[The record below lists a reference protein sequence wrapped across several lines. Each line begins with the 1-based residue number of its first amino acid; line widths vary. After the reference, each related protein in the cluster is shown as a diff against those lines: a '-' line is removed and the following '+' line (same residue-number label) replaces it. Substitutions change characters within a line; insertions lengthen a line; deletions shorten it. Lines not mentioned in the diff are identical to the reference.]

1 MTIGAALLLI
11 AAGAVLRFAI
21 ATTAVYGIDLHM
33 IGDILMAVGAV
44 GLLLWLVI
52 WLPRTRARTSRPP
65 YQPPPPPA
73 DVPRRD
79 GYYPAE
85 RYPADRYPPDRY
97 PPDRYPADR
106 YPPERYP
113 AERYPADNTPT
124 LRYEDPYSR

>member
-11 AAGAVLRFAI
+11 AAGAVLRFAV
-21 ATTAVYGIDLHM
+21 ATTAIYGIDLHM

-52 WLPRTRARTSRPP
+52 WLPRTRARASRPP

-79 GYYPAE
+79 GYYPA
-85 RYPADRYPPDRY
+85 
-97 PPDRYPADR
+97 DRYPADR
-106 YPPERYP
+106 YSPDRYP
-113 AERYPADNTPT
+113 AGQYPGDNTPT
-124 LRYEDPYSR
+124 LRYGDPYSR

>member
-11 AAGAVLRFAI
+11 AAGAVLRFAV
-21 ATTAVYGIDLHM
+21 ATIAVYGIDLHM

-52 WLPRTRARTSRPP
+52 WLPRTRTRRPP

-79 GYYPAE
+79 AYYPG
-85 RYPADRYPPDRY
+85 DRYPTR
-97 PPDRYPADR
+97 
-106 YPPERYP
+106 
-113 AERYPADNTPT
+113 
-124 LRYEDPYSR
+124 RYEDQYPN

>member
-1 MTIGAALLLI
+1 MTIGAALFLI
-11 AAGAVLRFAI
+11 AAGAVLRFAVS
-21 ATTAVYGIDLHM
+21 TTSVYGIDLHM

-52 WLPRTRARTSRPP
+52 WLPRTRARASRPP

-85 RYPADRYPPDRY
+85 RYPADRYPAGHY
-97 PPDRYPADR
+97 PG
-106 YPPERYP
+106 
-113 AERYPADNTPT
+113 DNTPT
-124 LRYEDPYSR
+124 LRYGDPYSR

>member
-21 ATTAVYGIDLHM
+21 ATTAFYGIDQHM
-33 IGDILMAVGAV
+33 IGHNLMAVGAV

-73 DVPRRD
+73 DMPRRD

-85 RYPADRYPPDRY
+85 RYRGDRYPPDRY
-97 PPDRYPADR
+97 LADRYPADN
-106 YPPERYP
+106 
-113 AERYPADNTPT
+113 APT